1 MDMVI
6 KLKSIRLEKG
16 LTQEELASKVGVSR
30 QTINYIERGKY
41 KPTILLAL
49 KISHVLNVKVEDIF
63 QLEEGDLK

>member
-1 MDMVI
+1 MVI
-6 KLKSIRLEKG
+6 KLKSVRLEKG

-49 KISHVLNVKVEDIF
+49 KISRVLELKVEDIF
-63 QLEEGDLK
+63 QLEEGDFK

>member
-1 MDMVI
+1 MVI
-6 KLKSIRLEKG
+6 KLKSVRLEKG

-49 KISHVLNVKVEDIF
+49 KISRVLEVKVEDIF

>member
-1 MDMVI
+1 MVI
-6 KLKSIRLEKG
+6 KLKSVRLEKG

-49 KISHVLNVKVEDIF
+49 KISRVLEVKVEDIF
-63 QLEEGDLK
+63 QLEEGDFK